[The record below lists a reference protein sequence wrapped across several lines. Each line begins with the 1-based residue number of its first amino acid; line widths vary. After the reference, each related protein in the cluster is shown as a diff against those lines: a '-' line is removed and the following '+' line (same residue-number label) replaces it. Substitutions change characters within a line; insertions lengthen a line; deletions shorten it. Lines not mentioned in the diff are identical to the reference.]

1 MRASVPPLESVGVRY
16 WLHNYNSRVRVPGLR
31 TRGSRPHLAGS
42 TSPPFHRIQSSGDW
56 LPPRR
61 NATAKAECFR
71 EPSEIGTT
79 FLWTRSEACT
89 RHLYRFRKSRGRSS
103 GLVHLAICRLCL
115 SESAGDSGSYT
126 CAGSSRPSDWCENP
140 ASYVTEASLP
150 TYAWIENREASEMSP
165 QPFQN

>member
-61 NATAKAECFR
+61 NASA
-71 EPSEIGTT
+71 S
-79 FLWTRSEACT
+79 
-89 RHLYRFRKSRGRSS
+89 HRKSAQRFFGPARKRAQDIFTGS
-103 GLVHLAICRLCL
+103 GSRADEVRVWYIWQYVGSVCL
-115 SESAGDSGSYT
+115 SPLGIAVATHVQGRPDLLIGARTPRVMLLKQVHQLMCGLRTVKQVRRRRSRFKIDSTS
-126 CAGSSRPSDWCENP
+126 
-140 ASYVTEASLP
+140 
-150 TYAWIENREASEMSP
+150 
-165 QPFQN
+165 